1 MEDYEIDLP
10 ADVVVAWTVQAV
22 KQGGSGLLANA
33 WREYVVDESF
43 PREKGGYEG
52 ADVERAIAV
61 GSLEVVPEHH
71 PDSWVLRVR
80 VKDELGDRIPADEDV
95 PEGPEA
101 IGLDQ
106 FWDEFMAPGRG
117 MASILVSASGPADKE
132 AFDRFLAELERA
144 AERRGEG

>member
-1 MEDYEIDLP
+1 MEDYEIGLP
-10 ADVVVAWTVQAV
+10 AEVVVAWTVQAV
-22 KQGGSGLLANA
+22 KRGGSGLLANA

-43 PREKGGYEG
+43 PRETGGYE
-52 ADVERAIAV
+52 ASDVERVIAV
-61 GSLEVVPEHH
+61 GSLEVVPEHR

-80 VKDELGDRIPADEDV
+80 VKDELGNRLPADEDA

-117 MASILVSASGPADKE
+117 MASIRVSASGPADKE
-132 AFDRFLAELERA
+132 AFDRFLAALERA
-144 AERRGEG
+144 VERHGKD